1 MRETLPEFKLA
12 LLRSAPFLVSA
23 WIAAMV
29 FGALVTAASLSM
41 SDGLLMSSFVYSG
54 AAQFVGLGLIQNNTG
69 VVVIILT
76 TILLSLRFLLYS
88 VALIDQVKD
97 LPFMARVILGFTMID
112 QVFLLARARYKED
125 GEPKNKHFY
134 FAYCAAIFYVNWIL
148 GTWMGIIVGDKF
160 ANLAKDY
167 GMDFIAYATFA
178 AMLGPYL
185 KSAGNIAVALMALL
199 VYLVTSDLPYSM
211 GIIFSV
217 IIAIAIYTLFSYKGG
232 VIDGTDV
239 K

>member
-1 MRETLPEFKLA
+1 MGGTLPEFKLA

-54 AAQFVGLGLIQNNTG
+54 AAQFVGLGLIQNNTE

-88 VALIDQVKD
+88 VALIDQVRG
-97 LPFMARVILGFTMID
+97 LPFIARVILGFAMID
-112 QVFLLARARYKED
+112 QVFLLARARYKE
-125 GEPKNKHFY
+125 GGVEKNKHFY
-134 FAYCAAIFYVNWIL
+134 FAYCATIFYINWIF
-148 GTWMGIIVGDKF
+148 GTWIGIVVGDKF
-160 ANLAKDY
+160 ADLAKDY

-185 KSAGNIAVALMALL
+185 KSPGNVAVALMALTA
-199 VYLVTSDLPYSM
+199 YLVTNGLPYSM
-211 GIIFSV
+211 GIISSV
-217 IIAIAIYTLFSYKGG
+217 IISIAVYTLFSYKDG
-232 VIDGTDV
+232 VLNKAGI